1 MRKTTIRTS
10 VIFLLATLS
19 GAIVGQTNR
28 AYQRTGTEAQTL
40 VRKVLKVSPIID
52 GHSDLFAWYFG
63 CEYKKLPKCP
73 QGIEDHQIDKITRGQ
88 TDIPRWRNGGVGGVL
103 MNVFGADAFTAAMQS
118 EFTNSLEKAYP
129 NDLKVVT
136 TASEMRKAINAGKI
150 ALLPMMEGSERL
162 AGDIS
167 KLDELYKFNL
177 RCMTFTY
184 VTGPFADARD
194 DEPRNNGITNAGK
207 EMVKKM
213 NELGIIIDMS
223 HISAKAM
230 SDILDVTKAPVIF
243 SHSNARNL
251 ADVERNVP
259 DEILRRLKSNKGLIM
274 IDVVAEHTTTSFGKW
289 MVDGDAV
296 YFTTKKKFPNDL
308 ALLKKT
314 MTEWEAKN
322 PKPVVTVADVADH
335 FEHVRKLIG
344 VEHIGISGDFDGM
357 DYPIPGLE
365 DVSRFPAL
373 LTELARRG
381 WTEKELRKITGE
393 NFLRVFADVENKAK
407 GRR

>member
-103 MNVFGADAFTAAMQS
+103 MNVFGADAFSAAMQS

-184 VTGPFADARD
+184 VTGPFADASD

-335 FEHVRKLIG
+335 FEHVRKLI
-344 VEHIGISGDFDGM
+344 VSSTSALAAISTAWIIQFQDWRTCLAF
-357 DYPIPGLE
+357 
-365 DVSRFPAL
+365 L
-373 LTELARRG
+373 LC
-381 WTEKELRKITGE
+381 
-393 NFLRVFADVENKAK
+393 
-407 GRR
+407 